1 MPRYLL
7 LFGDCVW
14 DNRMLTSEC
23 ANLNPDDY
31 LLCFESENSF
41 NEIKCFVDDGFFCL
55 LDDGEGVDQMRSD
68 KLDMAVGRFP
78 VTTEDDAKAMVDK
91 TISYVENQNAG
102 AWQNTLVFMGD
113 DGNSNLHMTDV
124 NDAANDIATRHPGY
138 QIKKVMWDAY
148 KGVSTSTGNSY
159 PEITTLLKQ
168 QQQAGALIMDYAGQD
183 RKSVV

>member
-1 MPRYLL
+1 
-7 LFGDCVW
+7 
-14 DNRMLTSEC
+14 MLTSEC

-91 TISYVENQNAG
+91 TISYVENQ
-102 AWQNTLVFMGD
+102 TLALGRTRW
-113 DGNSNLHMTDV
+113 SSW
-124 NDAANDIATRHPGY
+124 ATMATA
-138 QIKKVMWDAY
+138 IC
-148 KGVSTSTGNSY
+148 T
-159 PEITTLLKQ
+159 
-168 QQQAGALIMDYAGQD
+168 
-183 RKSVV
+183 